1 MAENASS
8 TLPSPNSEHRHIA
21 AQQFERA
28 NQVIAT
34 GNYDYGIKLLFSCC
48 KLDPGNLPYRQAL
61 RRTEKV
67 KYKNNL
73 RGSRLA
79 AVSNMTT
86 RAKLKSAKRSQE
98 YLRVLELGEEV
109 LARNPWDL
117 GAQMDMAE
125 AADALGMLDLAIWS
139 LEQARQGHAQEVSLN
154 RMLARLYEK
163 RGNYT
168 QAIGLWELVRKADPS
183 DVEAQHKAIDLAAN
197 ETIARGGYEGG
208 TGGGRMPAPQT
219 LPEEEA
225 AEATKD
231 TPVAHAL
238 PLVSVADERVAR
250 EAAPLRTRVQA
261 DPTNANAYLH
271 LALLYRRSEH
281 FEEAREVLQQGLG
294 PTGNHFE
301 LTTELADLEIEP
313 FRRNL
318 TIADEKLH
326 QDAADEEV
334 RKIRIRL
341 LKEINTREMDLFRQ
355 KADRYPTD
363 MSHRFELGVR
373 LLRAGQVDEA
383 IRELQTTRADPRH
396 HWRSLLYLGYC
407 FKSRNNWR
415 LAQRN
420 FEEALQ
426 HVPPAEEAPR
436 KEILFQLAN
445 GAAESGDLA
454 KALDL
459 GMELANMDF
468 SFRDIGRLLD
478 EWQERQKK
486 EKVAK

>member
-1 MAENASS
+1 
-8 TLPSPNSEHRHIA
+8 
-21 AQQFERA
+21 
-28 NQVIAT
+28 
-34 GNYDYGIKLLFSCC
+34 
-48 KLDPGNLPYRQAL
+48 
-61 RRTEKV
+61 
-67 KYKNNL
+67 
-73 RGSRLA
+73 
-79 AVSNMTT
+79 
-86 RAKLKSAKRSQE
+86 
-98 YLRVLELGEEV
+98 
-109 LARNPWDL
+109 
-117 GAQMDMAE
+117 
-125 AADALGMLDLAIWS
+125 
-139 LEQARQGHAQEVSLN
+139 
-154 RMLARLYEK
+154 
-163 RGNYT
+163 
-168 QAIGLWELVRKADPS
+168 
-183 DVEAQHKAIDLAAN
+183 
-197 ETIARGGYEGG
+197 
-208 TGGGRMPAPQT
+208 MPAPQT